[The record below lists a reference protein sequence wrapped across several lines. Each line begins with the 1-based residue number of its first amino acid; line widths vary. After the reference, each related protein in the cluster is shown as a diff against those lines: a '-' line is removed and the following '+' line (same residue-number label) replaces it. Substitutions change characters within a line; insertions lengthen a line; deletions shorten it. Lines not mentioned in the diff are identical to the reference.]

1 MKTIL
6 LSLSLFFLV
15 LSSSP
20 QTTNLV
26 ILNSRE
32 IDKLRSV
39 MEENAQVNRLFKSI
53 LEEAK
58 GGLHQPPKPVEII
71 YYEGLLDTDPKRIE
85 TVKSFSDIDYVI
97 SLIYASYGKENPVFG
112 NKAKEIILAWAAT
125 YKPTGNPI
133 NENKFN
139 AFYWGYYI
147 FKNHFNKNEQKI
159 VEDWFQEIAI
169 KEMNR
174 DRTPNNNWEAKRCK
188 MIGIIGCI
196 LENEKLKTYSIEGF
210 KKYIL
215 SAYYKDG
222 TSHDLEQ
229 RDALHYHVSGLKPCV
244 SAFINLSK
252 FDSRFELFD
261 FVSENGSSIKKSVEY
276 VVPYAT
282 GEKKREEWKNT
293 KVRLD
298 KERAAAGLAE
308 YQPGKL
314 FDPEK
319 AYSLF
324 ELACYYNPDWI
335 SIFEKEDH
343 ITSWIGL
350 LNSPTIR
357 SLTN

>member
-6 LSLSLFFLV
+6 LYFPMFFLV
-15 LSSSP
+15 LNSLA

-26 ILNSRE
+26 ILNSKE
-32 IDKLRSV
+32 INKLRSV
-39 MEENAQVNRLFKSI
+39 MEENNQVRELYNSI

-58 GGLHQPPKPVEII
+58 AGLHRSPKPVEII

-85 TVKSFSDIDYVI
+85 TVKSFADIDYVI
-97 SLIYASYGKENPVFG
+97 SLIYASYGNDDPVFG
-112 NKAKEIILAWAAT
+112 EKAKEIILAWAQT
-125 YKPTGNPI
+125 YEPTGNPI

-147 FKNHFNKNEQKI
+147 FKNKFRKNEQKI
-159 VEDWFQEIAI
+159 VEDWFLEIAS

-174 DRTPNNNWEAKRCK
+174 ERTPNNNWEAKRCK
-188 MIGIIGCI
+188 MIGIIGCL
-196 LENEKLKTYSIEGF
+196 LENEQLRTYSIDGF

-215 SAYYKDG
+215 TAYYKDG
-222 TSHDLEQ
+222 TSRDLEQ

-261 FVSENGSSIKKSVEY
+261 FVSGNGSSIKKSVEY
-276 VVPYAT
+276 VVPYAR
-282 GEKKREEWKNT
+282 GEKQREEWRNT
-293 KVRLD
+293 KVKLD
-298 KERAAAGLAE
+298 KERAAAGLQE

-314 FDPEK
+314 FEPEK

-335 SIFEKEDH
+335 SIFEKEDD
-343 ITSWIGL
+343 ITSWIGFM
-350 LNSPTIR
+350 NSPVIR
-357 SLTN
+357 D

>member
-6 LSLSLFFLV
+6 LYFTMFFLV
-15 LSSSP
+15 LNSLA

-26 ILNSRE
+26 ILNSKE
-32 IDKLRSV
+32 INKLRSV
-39 MEENAQVNRLFKSI
+39 MEENNQVRELYNSI

-58 GGLHQPPKPVEII
+58 AGLHRPPKPVEII

-85 TVKSFSDIDYVI
+85 TVKSFADIDYVI
-97 SLIYASYGKENPVFG
+97 SLIYASYGNDDPVFG
-112 NKAKEIILAWAAT
+112 EKAKEIILAWAQT
-125 YKPTGNPI
+125 YEPTGNPI

-147 FKNHFNKNEQKI
+147 FKNKFRQNEQKI
-159 VEDWFQEIAI
+159 VEDWFLEIAN

-174 DRTPNNNWEAKRCK
+174 ERTPNNNWEAKRCK
-188 MIGIIGCI
+188 MIGIIGCL
-196 LENEKLKTYSIEGF
+196 LENEQLRTYSIEGF

-215 SAYYKDG
+215 TAYYKDG
-222 TSHDLEQ
+222 TSRDLEQ

-261 FVSENGSSIKKSVEY
+261 FVSGNGSSIKKSVEY
-276 VVPYAT
+276 VIPYAT
-282 GEKKREEWKNT
+282 GEKKRPEWKNT
-293 KVRLD
+293 KVKLD

-335 SIFEKEDH
+335 SIFEKRDR
-343 ITSWIGL
+343 ITSWMGL
-350 LNSPTIR
+350 LNSPVIR
-357 SLTN
+357 N